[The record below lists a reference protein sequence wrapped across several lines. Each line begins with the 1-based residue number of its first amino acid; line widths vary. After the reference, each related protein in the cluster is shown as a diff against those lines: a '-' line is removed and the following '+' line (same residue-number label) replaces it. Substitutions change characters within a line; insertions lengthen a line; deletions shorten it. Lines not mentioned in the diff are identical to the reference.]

1 MLALGFQHVSLR
13 VAVVCRRLLLNPWH
27 PNAGSDGFDS
37 TPRGCPNRSNT
48 AHPHQE
54 SGPPSH

>member
-1 MLALGFQHVSLR
+1 MLAPGFKHVSPSG
-13 VAVVCRRLLLNPWH
+13 AVVYRRLFLNPWH

-37 TPRGCPNRSNT
+37 TPRGCPNRSNA

-54 SGPPSH
+54 FGLPSH